1 MRNSEIEALVSL
13 LDDEDQEILR
23 HVEQKIMALG
33 SVTIPFLESEWERSF
48 NSNVQER
55 IEDLIHDLQF
65 TELKKKLTTW
75 KEKESDNL
83 LKGMYL
89 IATYQY
95 PDWKYEK
102 LEKEI
107 EKIYYE
113 IWLSHRTYASPH
125 DQIRNINNVLFDKF
139 NFIPNTQ
146 NFHSPANS
154 MLNMV
159 LESKKGNPISL
170 CTIYILLAQKLKMPI
185 YGVNLPNLFI
195 MTYKS
200 TETQFYINAFNRG
213 VIFPKDEITNYLE
226 QLKIKPNKLFYEP
239 CTNLDI
245 LQRVLRNLAI
255 SFEKL
260 GEIDKMQEIEMLLEV
275 L

>member
-13 LDDEDQEILR
+13 LDDEDQEILQ

-33 SVTIPFLESEWERSF
+33 AVTIPFLEIEWERNF
-48 NSNVQER
+48 NPNVQER
-55 IEDLIHDLQF
+55 IEDLIHNLQF
-65 TELKKKLTTW
+65 TELKEKLIYW
-75 KEKESDNL
+75 KENESDNL

-89 IATYQY
+89 VSTYQY
-95 PDWKYEK
+95 PDWKFEK
-102 LEKEI
+102 VEKEI

-139 NFIPNTQ
+139 NFTANTQ
-146 NFHSPANS
+146 NFHSPSNS
-154 MLNMV
+154 MINMV
-159 LESKKGNPISL
+159 LENKKGNPISL
-170 CTIYILLAQKLKMPI
+170 CVIYILVANRLKIPI
-185 YGVNLPNLFI
+185 YGVNLPNMFI

-200 TETQFYINAFNRG
+200 PDTQFYINAFNRG
-213 VIFPKDEITNYLE
+213 MIFPKNEITNYLE
-226 QLKIKPNKLFYEP
+226 QLNIKPNRIFYDP
-239 CTNLDI
+239 CSNLDI
-245 LQRVLRNLAI
+245 VQRVLRNLAI

-260 GEIDKMQEIEMLLEV
+260 GEVEKMREVEMLLEV

>member
-1 MRNSEIEALVSL
+1 MKNSELEALVSL
-13 LDDEDQEILR
+13 LDDEDQEILQ

-33 SVTIPFLESEWERSF
+33 SVIIPFLEIEWERNF
-48 NSNVQER
+48 NPNVQER

-65 TELKKKLTTW
+65 KELKEKLITW
-75 KEKESDNL
+75 KEKESDDL
-83 LKGMYL
+83 LKGMFL

-95 PDWKYEK
+95 PDWKFDK
-102 LEKEI
+102 IEKEI
-107 EKIYYE
+107 ERVYYE

-125 DQIRNINNVLFDKF
+125 DQIRNINNVFFDKF
-139 NFIPNTQ
+139 NFTPNTQ
-146 NFHSPANS
+146 SFHSPANS
-154 MLNMV
+154 MINMV

-170 CTIYILLAQKLKMPI
+170 CVIYILLARKLKLPI
-185 YGVNLPNLFI
+185 YGVNLPNMFI

-200 TETQFYINAFNRG
+200 DETQFYINAFNRG
-213 VIFPKDEITNYLE
+213 MIFPKNEITSYLE
-226 QLKIKPNKLFYEP
+226 QLKIKPNNIFYEP

-245 LQRVLRNLAI
+245 IQRVLRNLAI

-260 GEIDKMQEIEMLLEV
+260 GEIEKVKEIEILLEV